1 MQHATA
7 ALGPTHIIDLGAMPL
22 ADTTH
27 TMTPFGD
34 TLVGLGAVPA
44 RRLNA
49 AESRT
54 LSLLSYLHTTRLAQV
69 GVRAHWDFACAL
81 VAQRPWIVDVHAGL
95 GAGWA
100 TLDSGAH
107 VDEAL
112 SLLAMNGAIAAIVQ
126 APRPIPHEESDSELD
141 AWHEALRRGAV
152 LSRVA
157 SPPALGLALVRSI
170 DMERGEMHLL
180 TPLDGQILKRAQDD
194 TGLPPVSY
202 THLRAHET

>member
-1 MQHATA
+1 M
-7 ALGPTHIIDLGAMPL
+7 
-22 ADTTH
+22 
-27 TMTPFGD
+27 
-34 TLVGLGAVPA
+34 
-44 RRLNA
+44 
-49 AESRT
+49 
-54 LSLLSYLHTTRLAQV
+54 
-69 GVRAHWDFACAL
+69 
-81 VAQRPWIVDVHAGL
+81 AQRPWIVDVHAGL

-100 TLDSGAH
+100 TLDTGAH

-180 TPLDGQILKRAQDD
+180 TPLDGHILKRAQDD
-194 TGLPPVSY
+194 TGLPLGLLQGALDLPLWGALDSDAYADIVQWLSLI
-202 THLRAHET
+202 HI